1 MSENGDIESLKMFEQ
16 CDIPPK
22 PNAPALAAFAGRTS
36 FLAHLFGPMNVSV
49 ESKDM
54 YNRTALHRSC
64 ESGKVATVK

>member
-1 MSENGDIESLKMFEQ
+1 MSENGDIESLKEFEK
-16 CDIPPK
+16 CGIPP
-22 PNAPALAAFAGRTS
+22 NHNDPALAALAGRTS

-54 YNRTALHRSC
+54 YSKTALHRSC